1 MVEKMI
7 LWQRVPA
14 PGHEFARLAQ
24 VNSQWEMTG
33 TALLLFESLPC
44 RLDYQ
49 VICDTAWHTRS
60 AQVSGWIGDQR
71 VEAEIFV
78 DEAFNWLLNG
88 VEQPQVTGCIDLDLN
103 FSPVTNTLPIRRL
116 GLAVGQ
122 SAEVKAAWLRFPSFR
137 LEPLEQ
143 VYQRMEGSTY
153 RYESAGGSFTAD
165 LSVNEVGLVT
175 HYPGQWTAAVDL

>member
-1 MVEKMI
+1 MEEKMI
-7 LWQRVPA
+7 LWRRVPA

-49 VICDTAWHTRS
+49 VICDASWHTRS
-60 AQVSGWIGDQR
+60 AQISGWVGDQR
-71 VEAEIFV
+71 VEIEILV
-78 DEAFNWLLNG
+78 DKAFNWSLNG
-88 VEQPQVTGCIDLDLN
+88 VEQPHVAGCIDLDLN
-103 FSPVTNTLPIRRL
+103 FSPLTNTLPIRRL
-116 GLAVGQ
+116 DLAVGQ

-143 VYQRMEGSTY
+143 VYRRIDDSTY

-165 LSVNEVGLVT
+165 LTVNEVGLVT
-175 HYPGQWTAAVDL
+175 HYPGQWTRSS